1 MFIIT
6 DEPTTLYLKT
16 QIFWRAETQVDILY
30 FLQVNSTF
38 AGKLKSCTRSF
49 LNVSEVLK
57 IFRMLKKTRETS
69 KKFENIYIQNIQL
82 VIHKNY
88 FKNLVIYQIIC

>member
-30 FLQVNSTF
+30 FLQVNSTLYN
-38 AGKLKSCTRSF
+38 LKAAPAVF
-49 LNVSEVLK
+49 
-57 IFRMLKKTRETS
+57 
-69 KKFENIYIQNIQL
+69 
-82 VIHKNY
+82 
-88 FKNLVIYQIIC
+88 